1 MRTLSDRAS
10 FRVSA
15 MVVGLALWASA
26 APSMSY
32 PLYAATWGLTPALT
46 TMVFAVY
53 PIALVVVLLLFGNLS
68 DYIGRRASMLLGLT
82 SLLVGALLFAAAL
95 DVWWLFV
102 GRAFMGIGV
111 GLSVSPGSA
120 AMIEF
125 SSPEK
130 RRLTS
135 AINTAATAFGVVLAL
150 FVGGALVQF
159 APLPLHLDYLV
170 LAAVIIAVLALTWFL
185 PRRTGSEAA
194 GRWRPQGIAVPRGLR
209 LVLITAAAAITCAY
223 AVGAL
228 LLSLGGQIAHDLVG
242 SNNAFVTGALMSL
255 FGIAVGIVAIACS
268 RLAPRLNI
276 GIGAVVS
283 LLGVA
288 LLVEA
293 GATHNLWIFL
303 ASSVVNGAGY
313 SLTFLGGVSLIG
325 ATAPAHHRAGM
336 FSAAY
341 LVGYVGQGITA
352 VVLGVVATNTGIGSA
367 LDDGAVAL
375 GVLFLVALTLAWTTR
390 VRKRAG
396 MNAAATGAIP
406 TADAA

>member
-1 MRTLSDRAS
+1 MRTLSNRAS

-32 PLYAATWGLTPALT
+32 PLYAASWGLTPALT
-46 TMVFAVY
+46 TTVFAVY
-53 PIALVVVLLLFGNLS
+53 PVALVVVLLLFGNLS
-68 DYIGRRASMLLGLT
+68 DYIGRRASMLLGLG
-82 SLLVGALLFAAAL
+82 SLLIGALCFAAAS

-111 GLSVSPGSA
+111 GLSLSPGSA

-125 SSPEK
+125 SDPAK

-135 AINTAATAFGVVLAL
+135 AINTAATALGVVIAL
-150 FVGGALVQF
+150 FVGGALVQY

-170 LAAVIIAVLALTWFL
+170 LALVLVVVGALAWFL
-185 PRRTGSEAA
+185 PHHTEAEA
-194 GRWRPQGIAVPRGLR
+194 RGRWRPQGIAVPKGLR

-223 AVGAL
+223 TVGAL

-242 SNNAFVTGALMSL
+242 SDNAFVTGALMST
-255 FGIAVGIVAIACS
+255 FGVAVGIVAIVFS

-276 GIGAVVS
+276 GIGAVLS
-283 LLGVA
+283 LVGVG

-293 GATHNLWIFL
+293 GLTHNLWIFL
-303 ASSVVNGAGY
+303 ASSLVNGAGY

-325 ATAPAHHRAGM
+325 ANAPAHHRAGM

-341 LVGYVGQGITA
+341 LIGYVGQGLTA
-352 VVLGVVATNTGIGSA
+352 VVLGLVATRSGIGTA
-367 LDDGAVAL
+367 LDQGAIAL
-375 GVLFLVALTLAWTTR
+375 GVLFLVALFLAWATR
-390 VRKRAG
+390 LRR
-396 MNAAATGAIP
+396 AAASTGSVR
-406 TADAA
+406 TADPA